1 MKFEYQARTP
11 KGEIQSGTVETSSY
25 EAAVDILQR
34 HKLIVTN
41 LRSVEESR
49 GFIGKVEIPL
59 FIKRVSL
66 RDVSV
71 FSRQLATLFSSEVP
85 LVESLRTMG
94 NQVDNPRFKE
104 KILKISD
111 DVDSGTAFSKAL
123 SKYPEIFSTLYISMI
138 RAGEVSGKLSETL
151 EYLANHYEREYDL
164 MGKIKGAMYYP
175 AFIFVSLIV
184 VMILMLVFVIPSL
197 TKVLEESGQNLP
209 MSTRVIVSVTNFL
222 RLRGWILLILLSI
235 GFVFFLRW
243 KKGKKGKKIWDR
255 YMLMVPVF
263 GKIFREISLSRFSG
277 NLSTLIRG
285 GLPISRAM
293 EVTAEVVGNDTYKDI
308 ILEAEEGI
316 RRGEFMS
323 ATFKMRKEVPPL
335 VTQMILV
342 GEKTGKLSFVL
353 ENLAKF
359 YQKEVDRM
367 TENLVSLVE
376 PLMIIVLGLAVGFV
390 VVGIIMPIYQL
401 AGSVF

>member
-255 YMLMVPVF
+255 YMLMIPVF

-293 EVTAEVVGNDTYKDI
+293 EVTADVVGNETYKDI

>member
-184 VMILMLVFVIPSL
+184 VMILMLVFVISSL
-197 TKVLEESGQNLP
+197 TKGLEESGQNLP

-243 KKGKKGKKIWDR
+243 KKGKKGKKI
-255 YMLMVPVF
+255 
-263 GKIFREISLSRFSG
+263 
-277 NLSTLIRG
+277 
-285 GLPISRAM
+285 
-293 EVTAEVVGNDTYKDI
+293 
-308 ILEAEEGI
+308 
-316 RRGEFMS
+316 
-323 ATFKMRKEVPPL
+323 
-335 VTQMILV
+335 
-342 GEKTGKLSFVL
+342 
-353 ENLAKF
+353 
-359 YQKEVDRM
+359 
-367 TENLVSLVE
+367 
-376 PLMIIVLGLAVGFV
+376 
-390 VVGIIMPIYQL
+390 
-401 AGSVF
+401 